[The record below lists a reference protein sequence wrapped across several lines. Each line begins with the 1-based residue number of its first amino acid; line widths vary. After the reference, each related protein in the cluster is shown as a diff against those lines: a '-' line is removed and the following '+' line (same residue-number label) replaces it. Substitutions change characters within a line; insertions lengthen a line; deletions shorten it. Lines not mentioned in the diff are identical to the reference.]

1 MTDRIEH
8 PDMPKQWVDGLVPTM
23 NDKGFM
29 FEVIDEY
36 AEAFIE
42 FAGASPDPAVEIGC
56 AYGVATIPAL
66 KAGARITGCDMDP
79 RHLDVLRSRVP
90 EALHERLTLVSGTL
104 PDIDLPEAHFGSLL
118 CSRVLHFLTGDDIEA
133 SVRNMYRWLKP
144 GGRLFLVAD
153 SPFGIWR
160 KFIPVWEANKAAG
173 ERWPGLMIPPV
184 RYLPYEPSDEDVGP
198 EIMNLLDPELLQRT
212 AEEAGFV
219 VQRCDWISRT
229 DFKGLGRMDGRENCG
244 LMAEKPGTEK
254 PA

>member
-1 MTDRIEH
+1 MTERIKH

-42 FAGASPDPAVEIGC
+42 FAGQSDDEAAEIGC

-66 KAGARITGCDMDP
+66 KNGARMTACDMDA

-90 EALHERLTLVSGTL
+90 ESLLKNLNLKPGTL
-104 PDIDLPEAHFGSLL
+104 PDIDLPESSFGSLL
-118 CSRVLHFLTGDDIEA
+118 CSRVLHFLEGEDIER
-133 SVRNMYRWLKP
+133 SVQNMYRWLKP

-153 SPFGIWR
+153 TPYGVWR
-160 KFIPVWEANKAAG
+160 KFIPTWEANIANG
-173 ERWPGLMIPPV
+173 ERWPGLMVPPMK
-184 RYLPYEPSDEDVGP
+184 YLPYEPSDDESGL
-198 EIMNLLDPELLQRT
+198 ELMNLLDPTLLQRT
-212 AEEAGFV
+212 AEDAGFV
-219 VQRCDWISRT
+219 VERYGYISRT

-244 LMAEKPGTEK
+244 LAAVK